1 MMKKIM
7 TLFVIFFLTQSGIYC
22 SPVKAV
28 AESLYI
34 KVSFSP
40 NKVVTPD
47 STLTWH
53 GNPNQYCIL
62 SVTLMNKDHL
72 VPLVEGFELSPNVDN
87 EVGIPITYPIQTDF
101 SLRVEAATP
110 DLKSTFSEV
119 YSFQIQ
125 AKNRDNYR
133 IRGRILQ
140 CSDLYKKGLEGAVI
154 ETVTGASY
162 ARTES
167 EDDGYFSLEAL
178 QKGQYKLKISH
189 DCTSNTIEKI
199 VWVDSETP
207 FQEACLA
214 VYGLPDIDLWMNK
227 PSGSSFEKE
236 ETATVF
242 IRSSL
247 SCVTDLYIADQHQK
261 KLIVSQLHIPED
273 QLIQYYWKI
282 PPELPLGK
290 YYLYLK
296 PREANLCGK
305 AQYLFEIRSHIRTGT
320 IQGKIM
326 VDGKPIQGAE
336 VSLPLQFKE
345 TVTTNAFGFYEI
357 QDVKT
362 GLHTIRV
369 RKTGFIQMDKY
380 GVEVRNGL
388 ITEEVNLTLVEETP
402 LLQVMPEKI
411 FLATH
416 ERKAVSYP
424 VSLQLDQGY
433 CKNLSLELIG
443 APPTVTLS
451 TYSIPSLLQEK
462 RILNLLVSEATE
474 ANEYQFS
481 IRVFNDNLS
490 KSIDVSLVVSG
501 LSIGTFQVMARPYK
515 QSVSVGEK
523 AVFQL
528 ELSKYTNFSKPI
540 TFSPLNLPDYWECT
554 FEPMAAQPP
563 STVIC
568 SLNPSLSVKPGMYI
582 IRVQAK
588 ADNHVNIISLPVEV
602 LPPGGE
608 LLIYPVSGWQP
619 ILEPA
624 SHWELPLVFSST
636 KGVTENVRI
645 NVDFGPSWMKISNR
659 EIGSLDHQAKS
670 SSLVFNPDAE
680 VGTGG
685 YDYAISFTYGSRNEG
700 YQKLSGRIYV
710 LKTDPASPTNL
721 RAKLI
726 EEENTIQLTWGPP
739 AKNALDVIGYNVYKS
754 LHYPNIES
762 TYPMNSSL
770 IKERTL
776 PDLDFKAGKTY
787 WYIVKAVYSDGTI
800 SQKSN
805 TAEMTVY
812 PYETVKTTFTLSK
825 GENGTYFIGDT
836 LPVHFLSTVPGTVS
850 FTLLTPHLRILL
862 FRSRIEAMQ
871 TEFFNPVV
879 PWCEKNAQLETT
891 FLSDK
896 GTKQVTLS
904 ALQIRES
911 TPGKESLSGSI
922 WNSLYDLPLA
932 EANIEVWEGPT
943 SGKAVSDEFGKF
955 TLNNLSKGNYRFLIA
970 QDQHKLV
977 TDEVQIPLKSGNEF
991 VWDCAWESDSS
1002 FLFWVDSKESKT
1014 ISADTPTPLYFKS
1027 QVSQDVSLS
1036 VTSEGIT
1043 KTLITQLHLEKDRTQ
1058 VAKVRL
1064 PEDLPAGSVSIQAL
1078 SLTNQTSETITLE
1091 ARRNDPEGSVYW
1103 PVRDPFGNP
1112 LTDCFVNDTH
1122 TNEWGYFYLPA
1133 LPSELTI
1140 TKYGFEPLT
1149 LQTNPEKTP
1158 DIRLSYLRK
1167 ESLPMEQ
1174 EILVSK
1180 DFTEILFHFQEQ
1192 EGLSEPFSL
1201 SLFSSEKDEEGKE
1214 TPLFTMDSILLF
1226 PQYRYQFVFSMLD
1239 YQTISETSRIE
1250 IATASGQK
1258 TILPVKQG
1266 NEELLSLETDPEF
1279 LFVTPHQP
1287 LSFEMDLFTQGSFRK
1302 PLQLTI
1308 ENEDPDIEMRLSSQ
1322 ITHPG
1327 TIIKGSFLMSQP
1339 KPTRTILIRIGIWL
1353 EGRLVGQAVLCFI
1366 PSSEAPAEPVEKQWS
1381 TTLYKG
1387 TQAVFNLFFSHAGK
1401 PLNVVIPASLP
1412 VSYQISENLL
1422 QFQAAPT
1429 EAGSWKET
1437 VLITM
1442 QDNSQIQF
1450 PIEVEAIERDP
1461 WLIPSLTAVN
1471 QKNGIELSIQNLPE
1485 NAQYKISR
1493 IKQLPGNPFLETG
1506 WLKEQTYS
1514 DTTVKNQT
1522 VYTYRVFA
1530 FNGRLESD
1538 WSNSV
1543 TKFRNPLSLSVNLQ
1557 DNLVINK
1564 KSIEVTGST
1573 NGTFLFINERSVRL
1587 DTRGGFRETI
1597 LLSEGQNVI
1606 LFLVKDDFG
1615 NQLKETRTVTVDTH
1629 PPILSLIQPNLQTM
1643 ETTLSQFAIQ
1653 IHTDEACILVINQ
1666 QTISADY
1673 LTDWKHLLNVA
1684 MGKQT
1689 FRLVA
1694 IDKANNQSYLD
1705 LVVTRYKMILYIE
1718 LAIDRALAIVN
1729 NQSVVLEAPPVI
1741 MNGRTMVPLRFIGEA
1756 FGAKVDWEAS
1766 KKEINLLLDTI
1777 QLTLRI
1783 GQKTAY
1789 KNKQPLPLE
1798 APPVI
1803 MNGRTMVPLRF
1814 IGEAFGAKVDW
1825 EAKTKEIKITLKR

>member
-1 MMKKIM
+1 MKKIM
-7 TLFVIFFLTQSGIYC
+7 TIFVIFFLTQSGVC
-22 SPVKAV
+22 FSPAV
-28 AESLYI
+28 AAVDSLYI

-47 STLTWH
+47 STLTLH
-53 GNPNQYCIL
+53 ANPNQYSIV
-62 SVTLMNKDHL
+62 SVYLLNKDHL
-72 VPLVEGFELSPNVDN
+72 VLLVEAFELSPDIDN
-87 EVGIPITYPIQTDF
+87 EVKIPVTYPIQTDF
-101 SLRVEAATP
+101 SLRVEVSTP
-110 DLKSTFSEV
+110 DLKSKFSEV

-125 AKNRDNYR
+125 TKSRGSYR

-140 CSDLYKKGLEGAVI
+140 CSDRYKKGLEGAVI
-154 ETVTGASY
+154 ETVSGSSY

-207 FQEACLA
+207 FLDACLA

-247 SCVTDLYIADQHQK
+247 ACVTDLYITDLHQK
-261 KLIVSQLHIPED
+261 KLIVSQLHITED
-273 QLIQYYWKI
+273 QLVQYYWKI
-282 PPELPLGK
+282 PPELHLGK
-290 YYLYLK
+290 YYLYVK
-296 PREANLCGK
+296 PREINLCGK
-305 AQYLFEIRSHIRTGT
+305 AQYLFEIKSNIRTGT

-326 VDGKPIQGAE
+326 VDGKPIQGAL

-357 QDVKT
+357 QDVKP
-362 GLHTIRV
+362 GLHTIRA

-388 ITEEVNLTLVEETP
+388 ITEEVNITLVEEET
-402 LLQVMPEKI
+402 LLRVMPEKI

-433 CKNLSLELIG
+433 CKNLSLELVG

-451 TYSIPSLLQEK
+451 AYSIPSLLQEK
-462 RILNLLVSEATE
+462 RILDLLVSETTE

-481 IRVFNDNLS
+481 IRVYNDNLS

-515 QSVSVGEK
+515 QSVSVGET
-523 AVFQL
+523 AVFEL

-540 TFSPLNLPDYWECT
+540 SFSPLNLPDYWECT
-554 FEPMAAQPP
+554 FEPETALPP

-568 SLNPSLSVKPGMYI
+568 SFNPSLSVKPGLYI

-588 ADNHVNIISLPVEV
+588 ADNHVNIVSLPIEV
-602 LPPGGE
+602 LPPGGD

-619 ILEPA
+619 ILEPG

-670 SSLVFNPDAE
+670 SSLVFNPSAE

-710 LKTDPASPTNL
+710 LRSDPASPTNL

-754 LHYPNIES
+754 LHYPNMES
-762 TYPMNSSL
+762 TYPMNSTL

-776 PDLDFKAGKTY
+776 TDLDFKAGKTY

-800 SQKSN
+800 SKKSN
-805 TAEMTVY
+805 TAEMTVH
-812 PYETVKTTFTLSK
+812 PYETVKTTLTLSK
-825 GENGTYFIGDT
+825 GENGTYFIGNT
-836 LPVHFLSTVPGTVS
+836 LSFRFHSTVSGTVS
-850 FTLLTPHLRILL
+850 FSLLTPHLRILL
-862 FRSRIEAMQ
+862 FRSRITAMQ
-871 TEFFNPVV
+871 TEFFCPVV
-879 PWCEKNAQLETT
+879 PWCERDTQLETT
-891 FLSDK
+891 FQSDK

-904 ALQIRES
+904 ALRIRES
-911 TPGKESLSGSI
+911 IPGKESLTGSV

-932 EANIEVWEGPT
+932 ETGIEVWEGPST
-943 SGKAVSDEFGKF
+943 GKTVSDKSGKF
-955 TLNNLSKGNYRFLIA
+955 TLDNLSKGNYRFLIS
-970 QDQHKLV
+970 QNQHKLV
-977 TDEVQIPLKSGNEF
+977 TDEVQVPLKPENEF
-991 VWDCAWESDSS
+991 VWDCAWEADSS
-1002 FLFWVDSKESKT
+1002 FLFWVDSKESET
-1014 ISADTPTPLYFKS
+1014 VSPETLVPLYFKS
-1027 QVSQDVSLS
+1027 RENQDISLS
-1036 VTSEGIT
+1036 VTSGGVT
-1043 KTLITQLHLEKDRTQ
+1043 KTLITQLHLVKDRTQ
-1058 VAKVRL
+1058 LEKVKL
-1064 PEDLPAGSVSIQAL
+1064 PEDLPAGTVSIQAL
-1078 SLTNQTSETITLE
+1078 SLTNQTSETISLE
-1091 ARRNDPEGSVYW
+1091 VQRNDPEGSVYW
-1103 PVRDPFGNP
+1103 PVRDFFGNP
-1112 LTDCFVNDTH
+1112 LAECFVNDTQ

-1133 LPSELTI
+1133 IPSELTI

-1149 LQTNPEKTP
+1149 LQTNPEGKP

-1167 ESLPMEQ
+1167 ESLPVEK
-1174 EILVSK
+1174 EVLVSK
-1180 DFTEILFHFQEQ
+1180 DFTEVLFHFQEQ
-1192 EGLSEPFSL
+1192 EGLSEPLSI
-1201 SLFSSEKDEEGKE
+1201 SLFSSEKDEDGNEI
-1214 TPLFTMDSILLF
+1214 PLFIMDSILLF
-1226 PQYRYQFVFSMLD
+1226 PQYRYEFVYSMLD
-1239 YQTISETSRIE
+1239 YQTITETSRIE
-1250 IATASGQK
+1250 ITTASGQK
-1258 TILPVKQG
+1258 TILPLKQG
-1266 NEELLSLETDPEF
+1266 NEELLSLEPDPEF
-1279 LFVTPHQP
+1279 LFVTPNRSI
-1287 LSFEMDLFTQGSFRK
+1287 SFEIDLFSQGSFRK

-1308 ENEDPDIEMRLSSQ
+1308 ENEDPDIEMKLSSQ
-1322 ITHPG
+1322 TTHPG
-1327 TIIKGSFLMSQP
+1327 TILKGSFLMSQV
-1339 KPTRTILIRIGIWL
+1339 KPTQMIQVRIGIWL
-1353 EGRLVGQAVLCFI
+1353 EERLVGQAVLCFI
-1366 PSSEAPAEPVEKQWS
+1366 QSSEAPSEPVEKQWS

-1387 TQAVFNLFFSHAGK
+1387 NQAAFTLFFTSAGK
-1401 PLNVVIPASLP
+1401 PQSVVIPASLP
-1412 VSYQISENLL
+1412 VTYQISEGLL
-1422 QFQAAPT
+1422 QFQAAPM
-1429 EAGSWKET
+1429 EPGLWKET

-1442 QDNSQIQF
+1442 QDDSQIQL
-1450 PIEVEAIERDP
+1450 PIQIEAIEKDP
-1461 WLIPSLTAVN
+1461 WLIPSLTAEN
-1471 QKNGIELSIQNLPE
+1471 QKNGVALSLQNLPE

-1493 IKQLPGNPFLETG
+1493 IKQLPGNVFLETK
-1506 WLKEQTYS
+1506 WLQEPVYL
-1514 DTTVKNQT
+1514 DTSVKNQT

-1538 WSNSV
+1538 WSNAV

-1573 NGTFLFINERSVRL
+1573 NGTFLFINERSIRL

-1597 LLSEGQNVI
+1597 LLSEGKNTI
-1606 LFLVKDDFG
+1606 LFLIKDDYG

-1629 PPILSLIQPNLQTM
+1629 PPAISLLQPGLQM
-1643 ETTLSQFAIQ
+1643 FETTLDQVVIQ

-1673 LTDWKHLLNVA
+1673 LTDWKHTQPIA

-1689 FRLVA
+1689 FRLVV

-1705 LVVTRYKMILYIE
+1705 LVVTRYKMIQYIE

-1729 NQSVVLEAPPVI
+1729 NQSVVLDAPPVI

-1789 KNKQPLPLE
+1789 KNKQPLQLD

-1825 EAKTKEIKITLKR
+1825 VAKTKEIKIALKR